1 MKKILIV
8 FLCLLFFAP
17 AFAVNDVSFIYI
29 NGSNNND
36 EKMKNWYEEGV
47 RKLHPVLRKKF
58 EKNSAIKKYY
68 SSLGGLNKYSY
79 VIKVPAE
86 YP

>member
-1 MKKILIV
+1 MFV
-8 FLCLLFFAP
+8 VFAP

-58 EKNSAIKKYY
+58 EKI
-68 SSLGGLNKYSY
+68 L
-79 VIKVPAE
+79 
-86 YP
+86 

>member
-47 RKLHPVLRKKF
+47 RETSPDTQEEV
-58 EKNSAIKKYY
+58 
-68 SSLGGLNKYSY
+68 
-79 VIKVPAE
+79 
-86 YP
+86 

>member
-1 MKKILIV
+1 MRKILFV
-8 FLCLLFFAP
+8 LLGLLIFNT
-17 AFAVNDVSFIYI
+17 AFASNNVSFIYI

-58 EKNSAIKKYY
+58 A
-68 SSLGGLNKYSY
+68 
-79 VIKVPAE
+79 V
-86 YP
+86 

>member
-1 MKKILIV
+1 MRKVLLIFLSLLV
-8 FLCLLFFAP
+8 FNT
-17 AFAVNDVSFIYI
+17 AFASNSVSFIYI

-58 EKNSAIKKYY
+58 TENEE
-68 SSLGGLNKYSY
+68 
-79 VIKVPAE
+79 IKVHYSA
-86 YP
+86 